1 MSLKNRSSFVVVTI
15 TLLGLVYLGSCLYRA
30 QIKPV
35 ESVQIA
41 LDWNRFL
48 LDAELNTEGYRGPVA
63 ARTYGYVGLAAY
75 ETAVPALAG
84 FKSFSGTIVELGLPK
99 APHLDSFD
107 LAVALNSS
115 YSTILQQ
122 FFMSS
127 PETIKNK
134 LRDLRAKWD
143 YELKSGL
150 DSTTY
155 LRSVKYGNDIAEA
168 VFAWSATDSLGY
180 NANHHNYD
188 RNYKPPAGPGKWVSS
203 KHIPMPPLL
212 PYWGAVRPFIIQPEN
227 FMAKE
232 LPPYS
237 TEPSGFYHT
246 QAMEVLTLSK
256 PLSLENKWVSDFWND
271 DRPGLTF
278 SPAGRWLAITNQVI
292 AKEMPTIEK
301 TLETYLR
308 IGFALSDAMVAC
320 WKSKY
325 TYNVERPETFIQN
338 NIAPDWR
345 PYSPT
350 PSFPS
355 YPSGHSILGA
365 AAANVLTSL
374 YGENYKMEDR
384 SHEGLRDFKTE
395 ARKFRSFKDMSE
407 ENALS
412 RILMGVHYRMDCE
425 EGLRLGDLIG
435 NEIMKVKLEEK
446 LTQ

>member
-1 MSLKNRSSFVVVTI
+1 M
-15 TLLGLVYLGSCLYRA
+15 
-30 QIKPV
+30 
-35 ESVQIA
+35 QIA
-41 LDWNRFL
+41 LDWNKFL

-75 ETAVPALAG
+75 ESALPALAG
-84 FKSFSGTIVELGLPK
+84 YKSLSVMLGELKLPT

-107 LAVALNSS
+107 LSVALNTS
-115 YSTILQQ
+115 YATIMKH

-134 LRDLRAKWD
+134 LRDLHARWD
-143 YELKSGL
+143 NELKVGL
-150 DSTTY
+150 DSSTY
-155 LRSVKYGNDIAEA
+155 SVSMSFGNAIAEA

-180 NANHHNYD
+180 NSNHHNYD
-188 RNYKPPAGPGKWVSS
+188 RNYKVPEGPGKWVSS
-203 KHIPMPPLL
+203 AHLPMPPLL
-212 PYWGAVRPFIIQPEN
+212 PYWGDVRSFVIEPEK

-232 LPPYS
+232 LPEYS
-237 TEPSGFYHT
+237 TDPSQLYHT

-256 PLSLENKWVSDFWND
+256 PLSQENKWISDFWND

-278 SPAGRWLAITNQVI
+278 SPAGHWLSITNQVI
-292 AKEMPTIEK
+292 QKEMPSIEK

-308 IGFALSDAMVAC
+308 MGFALSDAMVAC

-325 TYNVERPETFIQN
+325 TYNVERPETFIQK
-338 NIAPDWR
+338 NISPDWR

-355 YPSGHSILGA
+355 YPSGHSIMGA
-365 AAANVLTSL
+365 AAATVLSNL
-374 YGENYKMEDR
+374 YGENYKLEDR
-384 SHEGLRDFKTE
+384 SHDGLRDFKTNP
-395 ARKFRSFKDMSE
+395 RTFKSFKEMSE

-435 NEIMKVKLEEK
+435 QEIIKVKLEEK